1 MTMHENSLAAY
12 AELNLTER
20 QKEVLQAFLSC
31 GGVKMTDR
39 QAAKQLR
46 WEINRVDPRIG
57 ELVKMGALEECN
69 RIRGPMGRM
78 VRVSRIKQKETLFE
92 V

>member
-12 AELNLTER
+12 KSLNLTER
-20 QKEVLQAFLSC
+20 QKEVLAVFSSC
-31 GGVKMTDR
+31 GVKMTDR

-57 ELVKMGALEECN
+57 ELIDMGVLEECDSV
-69 RIRGPMGRM
+69 RGPYGRM
-78 VRVSRIKQKETLFE
+78 VRVSRIRLKDTLF
-92 V
+92 